1 MIRTGTVPTFALLG
15 RGHVSIV
22 AVYVQL
28 FGLFLSIDHC
38 NGLF

>member
-1 MIRTGTVPTFALLG
+1 MIWGAVPTFALLV
-15 RGHVSIV
+15 RGIV

>member
-1 MIRTGTVPTFALLG
+1 MIRTGIVPTFALLA

-22 AVYVQL
+22 AVYVQS